1 MKYSPQQQQLEQK
14 DSQQRYYYEND
25 MSSVN
30 ATPARAAANALQRS
44 ASAASQS
51 TSAARRALTC
61 RPLSTDMFAWMRVF
75 RLANM
80 LHQKVSVRG
89 QSFLEE
95 PENRKQLKREH
106 RLERERET
114 VRLAQRCPKLETA
127 VARRNQRI
135 VKSTAAATHANTR
148 MRRPLV
154 RHLSEGGGGDGPR
167 RQSIRPDDGDVAT
180 TWGCRDYRRHQSS
193 SDLLKVPFGGRGR
206 FSPEPKITSLF
217 HGSGDDGM
225 HAINKLTR
233 YATSLS
239 RSKLKSLCNDH
250 FRGNKIFILIPIMWL

>member
-80 LHQKVSVRG
+80 LHQV
-89 QSFLEE
+89 
-95 PENRKQLKREH
+95 
-106 RLERERET
+106 
-114 VRLAQRCPKLETA
+114 
-127 VARRNQRI
+127 
-135 VKSTAAATHANTR
+135 
-148 MRRPLV
+148 
-154 RHLSEGGGGDGPR
+154 
-167 RQSIRPDDGDVAT
+167 
-180 TWGCRDYRRHQSS
+180 GC
-193 SDLLKVPFGGRGR
+193 
-206 FSPEPKITSLF
+206 
-217 HGSGDDGM
+217 
-225 HAINKLTR
+225 
-233 YATSLS
+233 
-239 RSKLKSLCNDH
+239 
-250 FRGNKIFILIPIMWL
+250 